1 MENYAFALAGGGAKG
16 IYQIGAWKAL
26 EEIGISCCAVAGT
39 SIGAVNGAFIA
50 QGDYQKAYD
59 MWANIRMDQCVH
71 LSEPHGLVSDNLLDR
86 QHAGMLLRE
95 VIFNGGIDQSP
106 FQQLLTTYLSVES
119 VYASD
124 VDLGI
129 CTFELTSRSAV
140 KIWKRDIPK
149 DLFFSYLL
157 ASSAYPGLKIV
168 KFEEKRYMDGGI
180 SDNLPLD
187 MLSSRG
193 YRNIVAID
201 IRSEKNRALV
211 SDRLRITH
219 ICNSMDLGGTL
230 DLSPEILSR
239 NFELGY
245 LDTYKTFGKYDGIHY
260 YIPTDEYQ
268 NLMRMYKDIGVS
280 GFEQAALAYKIP
292 REQARSADDFLRILR
307 AKRQE
312 SQAEYEKGRKKI
324 DADGILSAVR
334 NGSLHKLKRMSPSLR
349 LSLLM
354 ELIADAKKNGSKWT
368 IPAKLFRDLDLA
380 ANALLLL
387 DPPSLGDQ

>member
-1 MENYAFALAGGGAKG
+1 MEKYAFALAGGGAKG

-39 SIGAVNGAFIA
+39 SIGAVNGALIA

-168 KFEEKRYMDGGI
+168 KFE
-180 SDNLPLD
+180 
-187 MLSSRG
+187 
-193 YRNIVAID
+193 
-201 IRSEKNRALV
+201 
-211 SDRLRITH
+211 
-219 ICNSMDLGGTL
+219 
-230 DLSPEILSR
+230 
-239 NFELGY
+239 
-245 LDTYKTFGKYDGIHY
+245 
-260 YIPTDEYQ
+260 
-268 NLMRMYKDIGVS
+268 
-280 GFEQAALAYKIP
+280 
-292 REQARSADDFLRILR
+292 
-307 AKRQE
+307 
-312 SQAEYEKGRKKI
+312 
-324 DADGILSAVR
+324 
-334 NGSLHKLKRMSPSLR
+334 
-349 LSLLM
+349 
-354 ELIADAKKNGSKWT
+354 
-368 IPAKLFRDLDLA
+368 
-380 ANALLLL
+380 
-387 DPPSLGDQ
+387 